1 MALRATPLLKPEES
15 RVHKAPVVVNERPLS
30 FSAATLRT
38 WGTKSALSLVDQG
51 LTSGAGFIVN
61 IYLARVLAPN
71 VYGAFAVAFTGLLF
85 VSGFHNV
92 LLLEPLSVL
101 GPSRHADR
109 LVRFFRAQI
118 AVHAVLVGVLSAAV
132 LLSGILLWRVEPR
145 NPLVGAILG
154 AAFALPFLLLLWLAR
169 RMCYVVQLPS
179 TAVAGSGSYLGIT
192 YAGLFVLARM
202 GRIGSFSAFALIGL
216 ASACSTIPLF
226 HKLGLW
232 NRAPSPSGQL
242 SWREALRGNWTY
254 GRWLVGSTV
263 LYSISTQTQAFL
275 VAGILGLGAAGI
287 LRAMQIPSLAMTQI
301 VTATGLLILPAFSH
315 DFGRGSTGRI
325 RHKAVLVSASL
336 GFVALCFC
344 LFLAIEA
351 GRVEHVLFG
360 GKYASDAWIM
370 SVLALVPVANA
381 CSLGYS
387 MALRASHRPD
397 YDLAA
402 NAIVAPISLISSIC
416 FIRWWGISGVAA
428 SMALC
433 FALLNG
439 ITFVCFSRF
448 FSRNK
453 LGVGM
458 END

>member
-1 MALRATPLLKPEES
+1 MALRATPLLKLEES

-202 GRIGSFSAFALIGL
+202 G
-216 ASACSTIPLF
+216 
-226 HKLGLW
+226 
-232 NRAPSPSGQL
+232 
-242 SWREALRGNWTY
+242 
-254 GRWLVGSTV
+254 
-263 LYSISTQTQAFL
+263 
-275 VAGILGLGAAGI
+275 
-287 LRAMQIPSLAMTQI
+287 
-301 VTATGLLILPAFSH
+301 
-315 DFGRGSTGRI
+315 STG
-325 RHKAVLVSASL
+325 
-336 GFVALCFC
+336 G
-344 LFLAIEA
+344 
-351 GRVEHVLFG
+351 
-360 GKYASDAWIM
+360 
-370 SVLALVPVANA
+370 
-381 CSLGYS
+381 
-387 MALRASHRPD
+387 
-397 YDLAA
+397 
-402 NAIVAPISLISSIC
+402 SSGC
-416 FIRWWGISGVAA
+416 R
-428 SMALC
+428 
-433 FALLNG
+433 
-439 ITFVCFSRF
+439 SR
-448 FSRNK
+448 
-453 LGVGM
+453 
-458 END
+458 